1 MKLFDIDDEI
11 ESRGFDCSYSWSDMA
26 NALTDHNIPHEILR
40 TLADVKM
47 AIVMKRPVLNI
58 FKFDDWLH
66 DRYGDYEREGK
77 SMEDM
82 FKQLFGDDAGKIAYY
97 FGVEKAGK

>member
-1 MKLFDIDDEI
+1 MKLFDNDEKI
-11 ESRGFDCSYSWSDMA
+11 ESRNFDCSYSWSDMA
-26 NALTDHNIPHEILR
+26 NALTDHNIPHGILR

-47 AIVMKRPVLNI
+47 AIVMGRPVLNI

-66 DRYGDYEREGK
+66 YKYGDYEREGK
-77 SMEDM
+77 SMKDM
-82 FKQLFGDDAGKIAYY
+82 FEQLFGDDAGKIAYY